1 MSSFS
6 RLTALSAMLA
16 GAAMIATPLTQVRA
30 QDVSSQ
36 NPSGMAGQNATD
48 PSAKNPGAGNSGM
61 SNSGMSHSGMAGQEA
76 KAESVDERI
85 DSLHAELKITP
96 DEENDWKKVAETM
109 RDNASRME
117 KLASETRS
125 QNSETMSA
133 VDDLKTYEKFA
144 HAHVEGLKN
153 LTSSFETLYKAM
165 PEAQKKVADQVF
177 NTARQDRQAS
187 HS

>member
-6 RLTALSAMLA
+6 RVTALSAMLA
-16 GAAMIATPLTQVRA
+16 GAAMIAAPLVQVHA
-30 QDVSSQ
+30 QAASSQ
-36 NPSGMAGQNATD
+36 APSSMSAPAAGMAGKD
-48 PSAKNPGAGNSGM
+48 SASM
-61 SNSGMSHSGMAGQEA
+61 
-76 KAESVDERI
+76 KAESVEDRI
-85 DSLHAELKITP
+85 QTLHTELKITP
-96 DEENDWKKVAETM
+96 DEENDWNKVAQTM

-117 KLASETRS
+117 KLAAETQS
-125 QNSETMSA
+125 QNTEAMTA

-144 HAHVEGLKN
+144 RAHIEGLKN

-177 NTARQDRQAS
+177 NTARQDREAS

>member
-6 RLTALSAMLA
+6 RVTALSAMLA
-16 GAAMIATPLTQVRA
+16 GAAMIAAPFAQVHA
-30 QDVSSQ
+30 QAASPQAPSS
-36 NPSGMAGQNATD
+36 M
-48 PSAKNPGAGNSGM
+48 SAPGAMSPHGSNSGM
-61 SNSGMSHSGMAGQEA
+61 SNSGAPATGMAGKDA
-76 KAESVDERI
+76 ASMKPESVDERI
-85 DSLHAELKITP
+85 ETLHSELKITP
-96 DEENDWKKVAETM
+96 DEESDWKKVAETM

-117 KLASETRS
+117 KLVSETETQKS
-125 QNSETMSA
+125 QEMTA

-144 HAHVEGLKN
+144 HAHIEGLKN

-177 NTARQDRQAS
+177 NSARQDRQAS